1 MFLFSLIT
9 QFQLV
14 RFDAEGKDND
24 DDNNEDDIKM
34 NKTTAS
40 WHGWQQEQ
48 YGAMSI
54 FILANVRYYS

>member
-14 RFDAEGKDND
+14 RFDDERKEND

-40 WHGWQQEQ
+40 
-48 YGAMSI
+48 
-54 FILANVRYYS
+54 

>member
-14 RFDAEGKDND
+14 RFDAEGKDD

-40 WHGWQQEQ
+40 
-48 YGAMSI
+48 
-54 FILANVRYYS
+54 